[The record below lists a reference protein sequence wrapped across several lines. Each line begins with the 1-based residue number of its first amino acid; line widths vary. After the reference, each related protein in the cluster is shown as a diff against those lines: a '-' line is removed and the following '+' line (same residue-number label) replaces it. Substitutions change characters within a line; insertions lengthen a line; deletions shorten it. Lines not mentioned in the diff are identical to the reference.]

1 MYAGGQ
7 VGAQLCQFISTIY
20 EHQFIAHIL
29 LTHNVPLYYDGV
41 VKKCVLVQVDV
52 VLLGH
57 FAHIKYGIAHAAQRG
72 VDAQSGKVDNL
83 LET

>member
-1 MYAGGQ
+1 M
-7 VGAQLCQFISTIY
+7 
-20 EHQFIAHIL
+20 
-29 LTHNVPLYYDGV
+29 
-41 VKKCVLVQVDV
+41 LVQVDM

-83 LET
+83 LETQSLVIAHVHHFALLSRQVLHKAAHVGQHLLVG